1 MNNEI
6 MANVLQAQAL
16 WWSVREEILMTRALA
31 IVSVPMF
38 VAALF
43 YDAARE
49 KREKRKV
56 RWKFAVAW
64 LITMIGYLWLS
75 ASTGHFQG

>member
-49 KREKRKV
+49 
-56 RWKFAVAW
+56 
-64 LITMIGYLWLS
+64 
-75 ASTGHFQG
+75 